1 VLRLARDVGRDAITG
16 LVVFATSLFLFWATL
31 GLERHPLVPVGPEF
45 YPQLVLGATGLLAL
59 LLVVSG
65 VIAHRHAAM
74 PAPAAARA
82 NYTLVTVAFA
92 IFAIYIIA
100 LPYLGFRLAT
110 FAFLMAM
117 PLALEPPRGA
127 RRRWIMVFVVALVA
141 TFVTYLAFESY
152 LQVLLP
158 RGRWTGF

>member
-1 VLRLARDVGRDAITG
+1 VGRDAITG

-31 GLERHPLVPVGPEF
+31 GLQRHPLVPVGPEF

-59 LLVVSG
+59 LLVVSD
-65 VIAHRHAAM
+65 VIAHRRAAV
-74 PAPAAARA
+74 PAPAVHA
-82 NYTLVTVAFA
+82 NYALVIVAFA
-92 IFAIYIIA
+92 MFAIYVIA

-110 FAFLMAM
+110 FVFLVAM

-127 RRRWIMVFVVALVA
+127 HRRWIVVLVVALVA
-141 TFVTYLAFESY
+141 TVVTYLAFESY

>member
-1 VLRLARDVGRDAITG
+1 MGRDAITG
-16 LVVFATSLFLFWATL
+16 LVVLATSLLLFWATL

-45 YPQLVLGATGLLAL
+45 YPQLVLGVTAFLAL

-65 VIAHRHAAM
+65 VIAYRRAA
-74 PAPAAARA
+74 APGQTTSTARA
-82 NYTLVTVAFA
+82 NYTLVAIAFA
-92 IFAIYIIA
+92 IFAIYAIA

-110 FAFLMAM
+110 LAFLMVM
-117 PLALEPPRGA
+117 PLALEPPRNA
-127 RRRWIMVFVVALVA
+127 RRWIIVFIVALVA
-141 TFVTYLAFESY
+141 TIVIYLAFESY

>member
-1 VLRLARDVGRDAITG
+1 MGRDAITG
-16 LVVFATSLFLFWATL
+16 LVVFATSLFLFLATL

-45 YPQLVLGATGLLAL
+45 YPQLVLGTTGFLAL

-65 VIAHRHAAM
+65 VIANRRLR
-74 PAPAAARA
+74 APIARTARA
-82 NYTLVTVAFA
+82 NYTLVAAAFA
-92 IFAIYIIA
+92 IFAIYVIA

-110 FAFLMAM
+110 FAFLVAM
-117 PLALEPPRGA
+117 PLVLQPARGV
-127 RRRWIMVFVVALVA
+127 RRRWIVVLTVALVA
-141 TFVTYLAFESY
+141 TIVIYLAFDSY